1 MVLNRSLVSGMA
13 SRGMTV
19 SVRCT
24 IEVTSFSCS
33 ASHSCYRFIHNRL
46 PYTNNKPIIYI
57 YKAIFQVP
65 LDIFSNDVY
74 SVVTSNGKGVESLD
88 TLNERIKEVRKK
100 LGLSQKDFAQ
110 KVGISQ
116 RSVSWGEQ
124 PGNNVPDST
133 IKSLC
138 IVFRINETWL
148 RTGDGDMFIEPDTF
162 SLDQYAKER
171 GASELELAI
180 AKAYFDLP
188 QDVRSQM
195 LAKLKSLLN
204 GEAEVAAE
212 LAPVLPSAAGQ
223 GPDKPPDNLEGLAT
237 EELGSAL
244 RRAAI

>member
-1 MVLNRSLVSGMA
+1 M
-13 SRGMTV
+13 
-19 SVRCT
+19 
-24 IEVTSFSCS
+24 
-33 ASHSCYRFIHNRL
+33 
-46 PYTNNKPIIYI
+46 
-57 YKAIFQVP
+57 
-65 LDIFSNDVY
+65 
-74 SVVTSNGKGVESLD
+74 D

-100 LGLSQKDFAQ
+100 LGLSQKDFAE

-148 RTGDGDMFIEPDTF
+148 RTGDGDMLIEPDTF

-204 GEAEVAAE
+204 GEAETAAE
-212 LAPVLPSAAGQ
+212 LAPAAEKE
-223 GPDKPPDNLEGLAT
+223 PDKPPDGLEGLSV
-237 EELGSAL
+237 EELETLYAERQYKKTASDSA
-244 RRAAI
+244 

>member
-1 MVLNRSLVSGMA
+1 M
-13 SRGMTV
+13 
-19 SVRCT
+19 
-24 IEVTSFSCS
+24 
-33 ASHSCYRFIHNRL
+33 
-46 PYTNNKPIIYI
+46 YTYQ
-57 YKAIFQVP
+57 AVFQFP

-148 RTGDGDMFIEPDTF
+148 RTGDGDMFIGPDTF

-204 GEAEVAAE
+204 EEAEVAAE

-223 GPDKPPDNLEGLAT
+223 RPDKLPDNLEGLTT
-237 EELGSAL
+237 EELEVLYAEQQYKKQPPGVHRI
-244 RRAAI
+244 RRHPGFRRSKK

>member
-1 MVLNRSLVSGMA
+1 M
-13 SRGMTV
+13 
-19 SVRCT
+19 
-24 IEVTSFSCS
+24 
-33 ASHSCYRFIHNRL
+33 
-46 PYTNNKPIIYI
+46 
-57 YKAIFQVP
+57 
-65 LDIFSNDVY
+65 
-74 SVVTSNGKGVESLD
+74 D

-171 GASELELAI
+171 GASDLELAI

-212 LAPVLPSAAGQ
+212 LAPVLPSTAGQ
-223 GPDKPPDNLEGLAT
+223 GPDKPPDSLDGLTT
-237 EELGSAL
+237 EELEALYAEQQYKKTASGSA
-244 RRAAI
+244 